1 MVMQKN
7 KKYDIVGIGNAIV
20 DLIAE
25 VDDSYLKKNTITKG
39 SMSLV
44 DYEVVNRIGNE
55 VNIIRS
61 ISGGS
66 VANSIVSIAQQNL
79 KTAFIG
85 KVNQDELGE
94 KFSQGL
100 KKEKVEFKIT
110 KSSTNKYTARCVIL
124 VSTDAERTMNTYL
137 GISQELTEEDI
148 DLGIISNSS
157 ILYLEG
163 YLWDLDNAKK
173 AILEAVTPRIREF
186 IEAQLME
193 SDEEESDK
201 NEIDAEKKDDEET
214 EEDVDVVLDESALKA
229 LINLVGGEEILHC
242 RTFVSVSQ
250 TLLRPRLGILR
261 LCNPRLF
268 PAFVVAG
275 LYFPA
280 DAGNLEYITTA
291 FTGLGN
297 QAEGLRAHALGW
309 KEKIEHDS
317 TLLQF
322 ILYRFTVFFK
332 HIAAVLGTSRRLGA
346 APPATSNAV
355 QPPPSRRPRPRRL
368 TVAPSSLLPLAK
380 IGARRP
386 RQRASTRRR
395 LRRASSTVVAST
407 VDGGVGGGGKEGHE
421 GLKLAPN
428 RWLFRGLKRTSPTYL

>member
-173 AILEAVTPRIREF
+173 AIKKSISAAKSSETIVAFSISDAFCVDRFREEFIDLINNSADLIFANETEIKSLYETSDINIAIKKCQETNKIFAVTLGDKGAKVIH
-186 IEAQLME
+186 
-193 SDEEESDK
+193 K
-201 NEIDAEKKDDEET
+201 NEVIDIKSEIIEKL
-214 EEDVDVVLDESALKA
+214 VDTTGAGD
-229 LINLVGGEEILHC
+229 
-242 RTFVSVSQ
+242 
-250 TLLRPRLGILR
+250 
-261 LCNPRLF
+261 LF
-268 PAFVVAG
+268 AAG
-275 LYFPA
+275 FLT
-280 DAGNLEYITTA
+280 EYIRTQD
-291 FTGLGN
+291 L
-297 QAEGLRAHALGW
+297 E
-309 KEKIEHDS
+309 S
-317 TLLQF
+317 C
-322 ILYRFTVFFK
+322 
-332 HIAAVLGTSRRLGA
+332 
-346 APPATSNAV
+346 
-355 QPPPSRRPRPRRL
+355 
-368 TVAPSSLLPLAK
+368 
-380 IGARRP
+380 
-386 RQRASTRRR
+386 
-395 LRRASSTVVAST
+395 
-407 VDGGVGGGGKEGHE
+407 GKEGVKMASIIIQKF
-421 GLKLAPN
+421 GARL
-428 RWLFRGLKRTSPTYL
+428 

>member
-148 DLGIISNSS
+148 DMEIISNSS

-173 AILEAVTPRIREF
+173 AIKKSISAAKSSETIVAFSISDAFCVDRFREEFIDLINNSADLIFANEAEIKSLYETSDINIAIKKCQETNKIFAVTLGDKGAKVIH
-186 IEAQLME
+186 
-193 SDEEESDK
+193 K
-201 NEIDAEKKDDEET
+201 NEVIDIKSEIIEKL
-214 EEDVDVVLDESALKA
+214 VDTTGAGD
-229 LINLVGGEEILHC
+229 
-242 RTFVSVSQ
+242 
-250 TLLRPRLGILR
+250 
-261 LCNPRLF
+261 LF
-268 PAFVVAG
+268 AAG
-275 LYFPA
+275 FLT
-280 DAGNLEYITTA
+280 EYIRTQD
-291 FTGLGN
+291 L
-297 QAEGLRAHALGW
+297 E
-309 KEKIEHDS
+309 S
-317 TLLQF
+317 C
-322 ILYRFTVFFK
+322 
-332 HIAAVLGTSRRLGA
+332 
-346 APPATSNAV
+346 
-355 QPPPSRRPRPRRL
+355 
-368 TVAPSSLLPLAK
+368 
-380 IGARRP
+380 
-386 RQRASTRRR
+386 
-395 LRRASSTVVAST
+395 
-407 VDGGVGGGGKEGHE
+407 GKEGVKMASIIIQKF
-421 GLKLAPN
+421 GARL
-428 RWLFRGLKRTSPTYL
+428 

>member
-25 VDDSYLKKNTITKG
+25 VDDTYLKKNTITKG

-44 DYEVVNRIGNE
+44 DYDVINRIGNE
-55 VNIIRS
+55 VNIIRT

-85 KVNQDELGE
+85 KVSQDELGE

-148 DLGIISNSS
+148 DSSIIYNSS

-173 AILEAVTPRIREF
+173 AIKKSILAAKNSETMVALSISDAFCVNRFREEFIDLINNSVDLIFANESEIKSLYETSELDVAINKCQKTNKIFAVT
-186 IEAQLME
+186 LG
-193 SDEEESDK
+193 DK
-201 NEIDAEKKDDEET
+201 GAKIIYKDVIVNIKAEKIDKL
-214 EEDVDVVLDESALKA
+214 VDTTGAGD
-229 LINLVGGEEILHC
+229 
-242 RTFVSVSQ
+242 
-250 TLLRPRLGILR
+250 
-261 LCNPRLF
+261 LF
-268 PAFVVAG
+268 AAG
-275 LYFPA
+275 FLA
-280 DAGNLEYITTA
+280 EYIKTQDLESSGKQGVKMA
-291 FTGLGN
+291 SIII
-297 QAEGLRAHALGW
+297 Q
-309 KEKIEHDS
+309 
-317 TLLQF
+317 QF
-322 ILYRFTVFFK
+322 
-332 HIAAVLGTSRRLGA
+332 
-346 APPATSNAV
+346 
-355 QPPPSRRPRPRRL
+355 
-368 TVAPSSLLPLAK
+368 
-380 IGARRP
+380 GARI
-386 RQRASTRRR
+386 
-395 LRRASSTVVAST
+395 
-407 VDGGVGGGGKEGHE
+407 
-421 GLKLAPN
+421 
-428 RWLFRGLKRTSPTYL
+428 

>member
-1 MVMQKN
+1 MVMLKN

-173 AILEAVTPRIREF
+173 AIKKSILAAKSAETIVAFSISDAFCVDRFREEFIDLINNSADLIFANETEIKSLYETSDINIAIKKCQETNKIFAVTLGDKGAKVIH
-186 IEAQLME
+186 
-193 SDEEESDK
+193 K
-201 NEIDAEKKDDEET
+201 NEVIDIKSEIIEKL
-214 EEDVDVVLDESALKA
+214 VDTTGAGD
-229 LINLVGGEEILHC
+229 
-242 RTFVSVSQ
+242 
-250 TLLRPRLGILR
+250 
-261 LCNPRLF
+261 LF
-268 PAFVVAG
+268 AAG
-275 LYFPA
+275 FLT
-280 DAGNLEYITTA
+280 EYIRTQD
-291 FTGLGN
+291 L
-297 QAEGLRAHALGW
+297 E
-309 KEKIEHDS
+309 S
-317 TLLQF
+317 C
-322 ILYRFTVFFK
+322 
-332 HIAAVLGTSRRLGA
+332 
-346 APPATSNAV
+346 
-355 QPPPSRRPRPRRL
+355 
-368 TVAPSSLLPLAK
+368 
-380 IGARRP
+380 
-386 RQRASTRRR
+386 
-395 LRRASSTVVAST
+395 
-407 VDGGVGGGGKEGHE
+407 GKEGVKMASIIIQKF
-421 GLKLAPN
+421 GARL
-428 RWLFRGLKRTSPTYL
+428 